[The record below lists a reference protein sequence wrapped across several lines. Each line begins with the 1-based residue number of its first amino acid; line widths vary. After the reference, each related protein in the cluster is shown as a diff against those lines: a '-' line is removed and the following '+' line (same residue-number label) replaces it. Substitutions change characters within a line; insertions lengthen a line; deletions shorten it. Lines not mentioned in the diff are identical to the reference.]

1 MALQGFLRYLLKR
14 PDIRSSRIL
23 SDFLAADEML
33 SQSTTPT
40 KLRPSLAAPTPT
52 KSHRFCH
59 GEDTSSECETA
70 EARRAV
76 ARRLDLATDP
86 NPAGRPAM
94 PRTQSSSIRKS
105 TSADALSSLGLVARE
120 RHYTSGGQEIEAV
133 ARWDVATTR
142 LRGTPSSPEK
152 HALL

>member
-70 EARRAV
+70 EAKRAV
-76 ARRLDLATDP
+76 ARRLDLATADT
-86 NPAGRPAM
+86 AM

-142 LRGTPSSPEK
+142 LRGAPSSPEK